1 MQTILWLLF
10 NGNLKF
16 DYESQL
22 SEFWPRN
29 FSAISETMFKIY
41 ESQNRTNADVEV
53 FYLSQGL
60 ADLLQKFSSKE
71 IITEAIQSFLNILS
85 TNQGISNIYPHLD
98 KIGLN
103 QDTEPFRTWFCR
115 GFAGVLNTPAIE
127 KIWDKL
133 IGGSL
138 KILVFAAVALVESC
152 KMALLTCQT
161 SQEAIRCL
169 TAVSNQ
175 SCAKFLGKECST
187 SENTRVWCTLNM
199 LT

>member
-1 MQTILWLLF
+1 MQTIIWLLF
-10 NGNLKF
+10 DGNLKF

-22 SEFWPRN
+22 KEFWPRN

-60 ADLLQKFSSKE
+60 ADLLKKFSSKE

-85 TNQGISNIYPHLD
+85 TNQGIANIYPHLD
-98 KIGLN
+98 KIGFS

-115 GFAGVLNTPAIE
+115 GFAGVLNTPTIE
-127 KIWDKL
+127 KIWDKV

-161 SQEAIRCL
+161 SQEAIRYL
-169 TAVSNQ
+169 TAVSYAASKIYSPLQ
-175 SCAKFLGKECST
+175 LEPTFWGFPYKTPTHC
-187 SENTRVWCTLNM
+187 M
-199 LT
+199 